1 MRIRMKETT
10 AMILGIIVGLVMLV
24 GGLDLLLSPNVD
36 CGGQTMRPGDTC
48 MSMSNNG
55 SSGESDYSGQ
65 QRGQR
70 AIGIGALVLGVLL
83 AAGCV
88 YGLVSSKRQKR
99 ASVPPISHQKTQSLS
114 FEELMTLGE
123 KKLQVHLYADALN
136 AFRQATKEKPW
147 DASAHY
153 RYAHVLLHLHQQQEA
168 LKALDA
174 TLATS
179 LLPNQKQLIVDAS
192 YQKALL
198 LKEMKRYHEALET
211 LDDLLQLDLE
221 NMPALA
227 RRAELLTLLQK
238 Q

>member
-1 MRIRMKETT
+1 MRMKETT
-10 AMILGIIVGLVMLV
+10 AMIFGIIMGLVVLV
-24 GGLDLLLSPNVD
+24 GGLYLLLSPNVD
-36 CGGQTMRPGDTC
+36 CGGQTMSPGDTC
-48 MSMSNNG
+48 VSMSGNG

-65 QRGQR
+65 QRGQQ
-70 AIGIGALVLGVLL
+70 ALGIGALVLGGLL
-83 AAGCV
+83 AAGCG
-88 YGLVSSKRQKR
+88 YALVSSKRQR
-99 ASVPPISHQKTQSLS
+99 RTSAPPTSHQKTQSLS

-123 KKLQVHLYADALN
+123 KKLLVHHYADALN
-136 AFRQATKEKPW
+136 AFRQAAKEKPW
-147 DASAHY
+147 DASAHS
-153 RYAHVLLHLHQQQEA
+153 RCAHVLLHLHQQQEA

-192 YQKALL
+192 YKKALL

-221 NMPALA
+221 NVYALA

>member
-10 AMILGIIVGLVMLV
+10 AMIFGIIMGLVMLV
-24 GGLDLLLSPNVD
+24 GGLYLLLSPNVG
-36 CGGQTMRPGDTC
+36 CGGQTMSSGDTC
-48 MSMSNNG
+48 VSMSSNG
-55 SSGESDYSGQ
+55 SIVTSNYSGQ
-65 QRGQR
+65 QRGQQ
-70 AIGIGALVLGVLL
+70 AIGIVSLVLGGLL
-83 AAGCV
+83 AAGCGYV
-88 YGLVSSKRQKR
+88 LVSSKRQR
-99 ASVPPISHQKTQSLS
+99 RTSVPPTSHQKTQSLS

-123 KKLQVHLYADALN
+123 KKPQAHRYADALG
-136 AFRQATKEKPW
+136 AFRQAVKEKPW
-147 DASAHY
+147 DASAHSRCAY
-153 RYAHVLLHLHQQQEA
+153 VLLHLHQQQEA

-198 LKEMKRYHEALET
+198 LKGMKRYHEALET

-221 NMPALA
+221 NVKALA
-227 RRAELLTLLQK
+227 TRAELLTLLQK